1 MTENKSPVQTAQVH
15 RLTFAFVVQ
24 KCVKQVFSLFSLSL
38 FRNLYLTF
46 TNILTVISQSSEVTI
61 PKSFEGKVRGWLG
74 NKDDVFEEAH
84 NQVCIVME
92 M

>member
-1 MTENKSPVQTAQVH
+1 MI
-15 RLTFAFVVQ
+15 
-24 KCVKQVFSLFSLSL
+24 LS
-38 FRNLYLTF
+38 RNLYLSF

-84 NQVCIVME
+84 NQVYQCCFCMKILTVRALPAAKIQISLSIIPVQKTLSYT
-92 M
+92 